1 MESAVVKSDQ
11 VQRWDYEVYG
21 TLAQEA
27 EQLLQSS
34 PWPVV
39 RLRQAAT
46 HIWCGST
53 PRSGSSIERTDG
65 IPFIKTFNVQEGWLD
80 LSTIYQVSSDAVA
93 NKSDRLAKPGDVF
106 FNIIGATL
114 EVVGRA
120 TVIPE
125 GLRESYLNQNV
136 VAIRL
141 KKDIN
146 PEYISTCLQT
156 QLLKKQIAAHSKQG
170 NQVNFSTEE
179 VRDLR
184 LPLPPRPVQDQIA
197 AIMQEAYATRQA
209 MLAEAEALREGVDEY
224 VLSELGIKW
233 DVIPDVRR
241 FVVSSEELLGGRFD
255 AGHQSPQAE
264 QALKLL
270 KESGHTVVQLGDII
284 ETIHYGASIKNEYF
298 DEGIPFIRIGN
309 LKPNELDTSDIV
321 FLSETVRKQIGK
333 AFVET
338 GDLLMSRSGSVGIVA
353 CVPPDADGFAFGS
366 YQIKFRLKAG
376 AADPKYIAYVLN
388 SPLGMVQTQ
397 QQKTG
402 AVQMNITIPG
412 IKAIRV
418 PIPDA
423 GVQEHI
429 VEAADNMRL
438 KAAELQHE
446 AEAVVTRAKVKVE
459 RMILEEDSDGVE

>member
-1 MESAVVKSDQ
+1 VTHSTVISSGRMFRRDTKWTFEYFDPEFRQYLAQLPNPTSLGSLITGIRYGASLSPDYSDT
-11 VQRWDYEVYG
+11 G
-21 TLAQEA
+21 TLFIRAQNIREY
-27 EQLLQSS
+27 
-34 PWPVV
+34 
-39 RLRQAAT
+39 
-46 HIWCGST
+46 
-53 PRSGSSIERTDG
+53 G
-65 IPFIKTFNVQEGWLD
+65 ID
-80 LSTIYQVSSDAVA
+80 LS
-93 NKSDRLAKPGDVF
+93 DV
-106 FNIIGATL
+106 
-114 EVVGRA
+114 RY
-120 TVIPE
+120 IPE
-125 GLRESYLNQNV
+125 GTPGIERYRLEEGDLLITRSGVNVGDAAVITSELAGCIHGSYSIKVRLN
-136 VAIRL
+136 R
-141 KKDIN
+141 KKI
-146 PEYISTCLQT
+146 
-156 QLLKKQIAAHSKQG
+156 
-170 NQVNFSTEE
+170 
-179 VRDLR
+179 
-184 LPLPPRPVQDQIA
+184 LPRYA
-197 AIMQEAYATRQA
+197 AIVLNSEIGQRQVAVARSRSAQPNINTSELRRITIPLLSLSVQEQITAAMQGTYAARQT
-209 MLAEAEALREGVDEY
+209 MLAEAGALREGVDEY